1 MSITSY
7 TRDPTINALS
17 MQLDQALATIAQLQ
31 MQLVNRDSEIAG
43 MVANMEMLYQQ
54 LKKYH
59 NKREK

>member
-1 MSITSY
+1 MTITSY

-17 MQLDQALATIAQLQ
+17 MQLDQALATIVQLQ

-59 NKREK
+59 NKQEK